1 MLGPIPQISI
11 RDFVLP
17 RLVSAE
23 VSSSEAAEA
32 AAKSIVKA
40 ALDDPRQFLGIQGQK
55 LIRTGWWFGTFFIS
69 PYIGNNHPN

>member
-40 ALDDPRQFLGIQGQK
+40 ALDDPRQFLGQGEK
-55 LIRTGWWFGTFFIS
+55 LIRTGWWFGT
-69 PYIGNNHPN
+69 